1 MIPLFVNYNKEIKEI
16 KDIKEIKESVFNLFN
31 LFRIDFQ
38 SRTQKPFG

>member
-1 MIPLFVNYNKEIKEI
+1 MIPLFVNYNKKIKEI